1 MLNMLTTSQAV
12 SLLSSSELSQH
23 EPPGLVLGD
32 LARPDDL
39 QHHLLA
45 VVADEDQL
53 AGGGAGGVA
62 GGQQGRG
69 AHPGAAPPAHT
80 LPAHLA
86 LPGAAEQSELGL
98 QTLETYLGLQKVFFH
113 WAFFR
118 ERLDICLY
126 VCPSVKI
133 VPTFRY
139 RYQQHRSPT

>member
-1 MLNMLTTSQAV
+1 MLNILTISQTA

-69 AHPGAAPPAHT
+69 AHPGAAAPAHT

-98 QTLETYLGLQKVFFH
+98 QTLETYLGLLKVF
-113 WAFFR
+113 
-118 ERLDICLY
+118 LD
-126 VCPSVKI
+126 
-133 VPTFRY
+133 
-139 RYQQHRSPT
+139 